1 MGDSDRGRGP
11 LRYLSETYC
20 RSGGAPRF
28 PAPPSHHEL
37 KAMVRAGQLDAQ
49 SCGRRGSRV
58 VPRLTRNVE
67 GPGGPHA
74 VSGLLGRSQRRQEGR
89 RGQEGGGQHEGG
101 LEVAPARA
109 KCQAIAVPVRRV
121 RCLQPHI
128 CSEFPRDTYGL
139 APSRPSVPVSLG
151 VPPQRVGEF
160 GIALA
165 APDGALYE
173 IDAAAEIGEPR
184 TCGRRRRWRR
194 QPPCMPTPYV
204 RRRSHHGRRGSR
216 ARTARDTRGG
226 VRRAGRLIRPGPRSV
241 RR

>member
-1 MGDSDRGRGP
+1 MGLYAICRKRIAGAGALRG
-11 LRYLSETYC
+11 
-20 RSGGAPRF
+20 F
-28 PAPPSHHEL
+28 PPPPSHHEL
-37 KAMVRAGQLDAQ
+37 KAMVGAGQFDAQ

-139 APSRPSVPVSLG
+139 APSRPSVPVALG
-151 VPPQRVGEF
+151 VPPERVGEV
-160 GIALA
+160 GIALSA
-165 APDGALYE
+165 ADGALGE
-173 IDAAAEIGEPR
+173 IDAASQIGEP
-184 TCGRRRRWRR
+184 CGCARRRRGRPQR
-194 QPPCMPTPYV
+194 QPAPAPSATLS
-204 RRRSHHGRRGSR
+204 RGRGPRGSR
-216 ARTARDTRGG
+216 ARTARDTRGAI
-226 VRRAGRLIRPGPRSV
+226 RRGGRPILLG
-241 RR
+241 